1 MARDLDEL
9 NTRLLD
15 AVNRTGEVFLSHTRL
30 RDRFTIRLA
39 VGNIRTE
46 ERHVRRA
53 FELLVDRG
61 RAAGV
66 ARYGRAT
73 GVNSAV

>member
-1 MARDLDEL
+1 M
-9 NTRLLD
+9 
-15 AVNRTGEVFLSHTRL
+15 FLSHTRL

-39 VGNIRTE
+39 VGNLRTE

-53 FELLVDRG
+53 FELLVAEAERLD
-61 RAAGV
+61 V
-66 ARYGRAT
+66 ARYGNAT